1 MSVFND
7 VKLKHFS
14 THSKYINFKDHDKE
28 RKHNELEHI
37 TTDYYHQLQQD
48 LFEENI

>member
-7 VKLKHFS
+7 VKSEHFN
-14 THSKYINFKDHDKE
+14 TYSKYTNSENHDKE

-37 TTDYYHQLQQD
+37 IIDHHHQLQQD
-48 LFEENI
+48 LFKENI